1 MKMMM
6 KLFTI
11 VALLAMTASCVTT
24 TTAPSALPEK
34 YNLGNEV
41 KEVKRINAINVS
53 NWDQVDNQAL
63 IFTANGSDFFLA
75 VLDRPLEASI
85 ANQVIGIVDQK
96 ATIVAGFDKF
106 FIRTAKGRQYYLI
119 EKIYE
124 LAGRDQAKQM
134 KEKLSK

>member
-6 KLFTI
+6 KLFAI

-24 TTAPSALPEK
+24 TTAPAALPEK
-34 YNLGNEV
+34 YNLSNELKAV
-41 KEVKRINAINVS
+41 KKIDAINVS
-53 NWDQVDNQAL
+53 NWDQVDKQSL
-63 IFTANGSDFFLA
+63 IFTANGGDFFLA
-75 VLDRPLEASI
+75 VLDRPLETDI

-96 ATIVAGFDKF
+96 STIIAGYDKF

-124 LAGRDQAKQM
+124 LAGRDQAKEM

>member
-6 KLFTI
+6 KLFAI

-24 TTAPSALPEK
+24 TTAPAALPEK
-34 YNLGNEV
+34 YNLSNELKAV
-41 KEVKRINAINVS
+41 KKIDAINVS
-53 NWDQVDNQAL
+53 NWDQVDKQSL
-63 IFTANGSDFFLA
+63 IFTANGGDFFLA
-75 VLDRPLEASI
+75 VLDRPLEIDI

-96 ATIVAGFDKF
+96 STIIAGYDKF

-124 LAGRDQAKQM
+124 LAGRDQAKEM

>member
-1 MKMMM
+1 MKMTM

-11 VALLAMTASCVTT
+11 VAILAMTASCVTT

-34 YNLGNEV
+34 YNLSNELKAV
-41 KEVKRINAINVS
+41 KKINAINVT

-75 VLDRPLEASI
+75 ILERPLETPI

-96 ATIVAGFDKF
+96 STITAGFDKF

-124 LAGRDQAKQM
+124 LAGLDQAKQI
-134 KEKLSK
+134 KDKLSK